1 MKRLFLIDVLL
12 FSLVLSEV
20 TYNIT
25 YTDSMC
31 GGDGS
36 GLIILG
42 VEAEESTDL
51 PREFNIK
58 LKSNQ
63 SESYEIS
70 ASCIFDI
77 STDSTD
83 IFYKTDDTDI
93 NSSDI
98 DFSDEF
104 EPDDEEKENEK
115 EIENLINPINNN
127 PNDPNNNPEPIIEG
141 GNLRLLK
148 SDSNSEKLAFCYI
161 EPPEEK
167 TKYTIELED
176 DSPFVFADESLKTVE
191 AIHCISQA
199 EAEERMKITLT
210 FRQVSK
216 FNITNFLFYFYGL
229 TSQPIPAEYNFR
241 FFFYLMSGSNKLPT
255 KQECICTVENAVELD
270 TEKKMGAAPFKC
282 EFVDKT
288 LTGFDSIQI
297 AIPSEFVAGLPEN
310 STLLNPKLT
319 DDAIA
324 SGLLPDF
331 STVTTI
337 PPLVEEPDI
346 IFGNVREEGTF
357 EMTINMEETGNLK
370 KGQVFTIPLTFP
382 SGVFIFFTITGI
394 ESNKVTF
401 KGEINGRV
409 FDDPLIFE
417 QTSVVVGGVE
427 LFVLP
432 AFETDPITTEGVE
445 KKDEEEETSET
456 DNEESST
463 EEESSDTN
471 TVDTTEIIQTTV
483 PGGNS
488 SETDTSEE
496 EEEDSP
502 RTKED
507 AEKKAQIFI
516 SFRQLNTF
524 TFKPG
529 TISFYFLALT
539 SQALTKGSTITL
551 NVNLIGSE
559 GMDDETKEIQC
570 TLESDVDEPSEGESS
585 QGNYKCELSG
595 LNTSI
600 NYTSVRLDSSD
611 DIVGIPTD
619 DETALN
625 PALTDEA
632 IKNGEVKNCTKD
644 SSVPPTFSFKEIN
657 STQCS
662 TNGKFTIKGSVSNN
676 KKIAANKFT
685 IPLTYPE
692 GTSMTCNFIDGNL
705 ECIADK
711 ELEEIIMEQTI
722 VSEGAEEI
730 FILRNLSSDRMN
742 CKNGLEAKAEEK
754 SNVDISFRQ
763 VSKIKEITN
772 GLSFFFAAFVK
783 TNLEA
788 SYSIPM
794 NVFVIINGQKV
805 EKEANCTLK
814 EAVESSG
821 TPVQGD
827 FDCVVPLESNET
839 VAPENLT
846 VSTNNDNIGGCS
858 ELTKEEASPNLTDYA
873 IEETKD
879 KPDLGKV
886 LDFSLAENK
895 EQIPVT
901 FEISAMDL
909 DKCEKKGKLKV
920 TGKFTEDIEEEK
932 TFEIPFTF
940 PAYRIKCTVDP
951 VAKDT
956 TTDIICKMQKT
967 KKFFTFKSL
976 VLEPRLLKKKKMEM
990 FYIKK
995 FKHEA
1000 SSEKSCENYN
1010 DIKLKRAK
1018 ARKNAPFS
1026 FLQIARPPSYGHLFF
1041 IALLKKSSETFENR
1055 TINISL
1061 TIVKNSRRRVLD
1073 TLDLSD
1079 ELEVSCSVG
1088 NTEGDAGA
1096 LDCSNSEMQ
1105 NSNVTKAD
1113 IEDTD
1118 IGGSTD
1124 EVEVEKNPNPDYSKA
1139 ESLKA
1144 VNDLATVK
1152 ITNIESTNC
1161 ASAGTYTITGTLTGT
1176 LNESLYLD
1184 NVNIPFSTPDS
1195 SGVCS
1200 ISGDTELTIKCDNT
1214 EEFKVSQITV
1224 PAQVINDNA
1233 GNPVFRIPEDFTA
1246 PTQFAC
1252 AISENS
1258 TRTSGA
1264 DGEEEGVARRYYNNK
1279 SSSGLSGGAIAAI
1292 VICSVAA
1299 VAIVGVIAVL
1309 MRKNIYSGP
1318 KVAMPDSSIDN
1329 TTVNKFM
1336 ANNEIPKV

>member
-20 TYNIT
+20 TYKIT

-31 GGDGS
+31 GGDAS
-36 GLIILG
+36 GLVILG
-42 VEAEESTDL
+42 VEAEETTGL

-58 LKSNQ
+58 LKSDQNENDET
-63 SESYEIS
+63 SV
-70 ASCIFDI
+70 SCSFDI
-77 STDSTD
+77 PTDMVD
-83 IFYKTDDTDI
+83 KTDDTDI
-93 NSSDI
+93 NFSDI
-98 DFSDEF
+98 DSSEEL
-104 EPDDEEKENEK
+104 EPDDKEENENEK
-115 EIENLINPINNN
+115 EKANSNNG
-127 PNDPNNNPEPIIEG
+127 NDQNQN

-161 EPPEEK
+161 KPPEEK

-199 EAEERMKITLT
+199 KAEERMKITLT

-216 FNITNFLFYFYGL
+216 FDIGNFLFYFYGL

-282 EFVDKT
+282 EFVDKA

-324 SGLLPDF
+324 SGLLPNF

-337 PPLVEEPDI
+337 PPLVEEPNI
-346 IFGNVREEGTF
+346 NFGNVKEEGTF
-357 EMTINMEETGNLK
+357 EMTINLEETGNLK
-370 KGQVFTIPLTFP
+370 EGQVFTIPLTFP

-409 FDDPLIFE
+409 FDVPLILE

-432 AFETDPITTEGVE
+432 AFKTDPITTEGVK
-445 KKDEEEETSET
+445 KKDEEETSET
-456 DNEESST
+456 DNEESS
-463 EEESSDTN
+463 DNN

-595 LNTSI
+595 LNTSM

-644 SSVPPTFSFKEIN
+644 SSIPPTFSFEEIN

-676 KKIAANKFT
+676 KK
-685 IPLTYPE
+685 
-692 GTSMTCNFIDGNL
+692 
-705 ECIADK
+705 
-711 ELEEIIMEQTI
+711 
-722 VSEGAEEI
+722 
-730 FILRNLSSDRMN
+730 
-742 CKNGLEAKAEEK
+742 
-754 SNVDISFRQ
+754 
-763 VSKIKEITN
+763 
-772 GLSFFFAAFVK
+772 
-783 TNLEA
+783 
-788 SYSIPM
+788 
-794 NVFVIINGQKV
+794 
-805 EKEANCTLK
+805 
-814 EAVESSG
+814 
-821 TPVQGD
+821 
-827 FDCVVPLESNET
+827 
-839 VAPENLT
+839 
-846 VSTNNDNIGGCS
+846 
-858 ELTKEEASPNLTDYA
+858 
-873 IEETKD
+873 
-879 KPDLGKV
+879 
-886 LDFSLAENK
+886 
-895 EQIPVT
+895 
-901 FEISAMDL
+901 
-909 DKCEKKGKLKV
+909 
-920 TGKFTEDIEEEK
+920 
-932 TFEIPFTF
+932 
-940 PAYRIKCTVDP
+940 
-951 VAKDT
+951 
-956 TTDIICKMQKT
+956 
-967 KKFFTFKSL
+967 
-976 VLEPRLLKKKKMEM
+976 KKK
-990 FYIKK
+990 
-995 FKHEA
+995 
-1000 SSEKSCENYN
+1000 C
-1010 DIKLKRAK
+1010 
-1018 ARKNAPFS
+1018 
-1026 FLQIARPPSYGHLFF
+1026 
-1041 IALLKKSSETFENR
+1041 
-1055 TINISL
+1055 
-1061 TIVKNSRRRVLD
+1061 
-1073 TLDLSD
+1073 
-1079 ELEVSCSVG
+1079 C
-1088 NTEGDAGA
+1088 
-1096 LDCSNSEMQ
+1096 
-1105 NSNVTKAD
+1105 
-1113 IEDTD
+1113 
-1118 IGGSTD
+1118 
-1124 EVEVEKNPNPDYSKA
+1124 
-1139 ESLKA
+1139 
-1144 VNDLATVK
+1144 
-1152 ITNIESTNC
+1152 
-1161 ASAGTYTITGTLTGT
+1161 
-1176 LNESLYLD
+1176 
-1184 NVNIPFSTPDS
+1184 
-1195 SGVCS
+1195 
-1200 ISGDTELTIKCDNT
+1200 
-1214 EEFKVSQITV
+1214 
-1224 PAQVINDNA
+1224 
-1233 GNPVFRIPEDFTA
+1233 
-1246 PTQFAC
+1246 
-1252 AISENS
+1252 
-1258 TRTSGA
+1258 
-1264 DGEEEGVARRYYNNK
+1264 
-1279 SSSGLSGGAIAAI
+1279 
-1292 VICSVAA
+1292 
-1299 VAIVGVIAVL
+1299 
-1309 MRKNIYSGP
+1309 
-1318 KVAMPDSSIDN
+1318 
-1329 TTVNKFM
+1329 
-1336 ANNEIPKV
+1336 